1 MILRVAETQRRLGEG
16 LASKN
21 VSQKQWSMIAALAW
35 ERPGYVQGII
45 VFSGQNTAG
54 GQSELEEQRHLEG
67 SKEPLKD
74 LNRRISRSDL
84 CF

>member
-1 MILRVAETQRRLGEG
+1 
-16 LASKN
+16 
-21 VSQKQWSMIAALAW
+21 MIAALAW
-35 ERPGYVQGII
+35 ERAGYAQGII

-54 GQSELEEQRHLEG
+54 AQSELEEQKHLEG
-67 SKEPLKD
+67 SEEPLKD